1 MKNHSVVIGLLLL
14 SALVFPLIA
23 FSQGT
28 AFTYQGRLTEN
39 TGPANG
45 SYDFTFQLF
54 DAANGGTS
62 QGGPLG
68 TNGISLTD
76 GLFTVTLDFGA
87 GPFSGGAPRW
97 LEIGVRT
104 NGGGSFSTLNPRQ
117 ALTPTPYAITTEN
130 VIAGGIAGGTYGSA
144 VAFSNA

>member
-45 SYDFTFQLF
+45 NYDFIFQLF
-54 DAANGGTS
+54 DAASGGTR
-62 QGGPLG
+62 QGRPLG
-68 TNGISLTD
+68 TNGVSLID
-76 GLFTVTLDFGA
+76 GLFTVTLEFGA
-87 GPFSGGAPRW
+87 GPFSGRGARR
-97 LEIGVRT
+97 V
-104 NGGGSFSTLNPRQ
+104 
-117 ALTPTPYAITTEN
+117 
-130 VIAGGIAGGTYGSA
+130 
-144 VAFSNA
+144 